1 MWAEFSEKECE
12 IFLTREM
19 INFFK
24 TKQKKFNIYIP
35 SQKKE
40 KYFGADSQLINQRGK
55 IMLLQYKVPYEYSGG
70 KNLSTHRT
78 FKVRLHSNNNYSQN
92 SILSKINKKGG
103 LGLYVVP
110 LFSKAKELRCYFHN
124 DSIINESQ
132 FIKARPKPNNCNKI
146 VYSQCNAA
154 YHCEEIKTDVFKF
167 EIVLEQLNEMNIIS
181 IEELCKELNIG
192 INEFLDILRKNNIV
206 MLVFEM

>member
-1 MWAEFSEKECE
+1 MWAEFSEKEYE

-19 INFFK
+19 LNFLK
-24 TKQKKFNIYIP
+24 TKQIKFSIYIP

-40 KYFGADSQLINQRGK
+40 KYFGADSQLINQSGK

-70 KNLSTHRT
+70 KYLSTHRT
-78 FKVRLHSNNNYSQN
+78 FKVQLHSNNNYAQN
-92 SILSKINKKGG
+92 SILSNINKMGG

-110 LFSKAKELRCYFHN
+110 LFSKEKELRCFFYN
-124 DSIINESQ
+124 DSIIKESQ
-132 FIKARPKPNNCNKI
+132 FIKARHKPNNCNKI

-167 EIVLEQLNEMNIIS
+167 ETVLDQLGKMNIIS

-192 INEFLDILRKNNIV
+192 ITEFLDIIRKNNIV